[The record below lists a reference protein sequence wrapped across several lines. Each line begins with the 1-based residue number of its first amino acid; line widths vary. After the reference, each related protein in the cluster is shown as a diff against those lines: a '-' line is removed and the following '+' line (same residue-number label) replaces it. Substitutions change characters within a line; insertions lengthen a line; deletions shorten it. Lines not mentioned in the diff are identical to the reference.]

1 MPAPPPLTVELAMRR
16 LQEMPEAERPRALD
30 ILKQR
35 DPAIHAKVM
44 DALWGA
50 TVNRPASGPPSFG
63 SGALIGG
70 KFEVVQTLGE
80 GASGSVFRARDTTH
94 IGDDDFGAREV
105 ALKVSRIDTGHDGLH
120 RDLLQ
125 KEARLLSRLRH
136 PRLPV
141 VEALFEDRGRWVL
154 VMEYIA
160 GDSLQQ
166 RRRARAEPFPVAEV
180 LPWLRDT
187 LRVLDYLHTIH
198 TRRADGGAPVSDTPI
213 FHRDI
218 KPANLILDPHDNLYV
233 VDLGIARSGISELT
247 SVVPSAVGA
256 GSPGYAAPEVDRGED
271 TLPQSDLYSVGMTAL
286 TLLTRDDA
294 REFSTRR
301 RSDALH
307 SGAPDPLHE
316 ALDRADLPA
325 SLREWIRTATALAPD
340 KRFATA
346 SDMIEALGRPPAPP
360 ASVSSSPSPSRRS
373 LVLALLAAVVFAATA
388 VGAWAVWPDA
398 TADGTT
404 EAQQADV
411 LDDDPLLVAEAD
423 PVEADPIEADP
434 IETPPVLTAPPPQAA
449 APAPVPTGPPAS
461 ASGPVA
467 VPERRPEPPP
477 VQTGAVRATVLGEDG
492 GPLAGA
498 RVTVV
503 GQAASAASDGVG
515 DVRFAGLPAG
525 VHMLEVR
532 ADGYVARQFRV
543 EVAPGETTT
552 RTLQFD
558 IEDLALDA
566 Y

>member
-1 MPAPPPLTVELAMRR
+1 MSAPPPLTVDLAMRR

-30 ILKQR
+30 ILKRR

-44 DALWGA
+44 DTLWGA
-50 TVNRPASGPPSFG
+50 TVNRPASVPPSFG

-340 KRFATA
+340 KRFASA
-346 SDMIEALGRPPAPP
+346 SDMIEALGRPPA
-360 ASVSSSPSPSRRS
+360 SVPVSPSSPRRT
-373 LVLALLAAVVFAATA
+373 LVLALLAAVAFAATA

-398 TADGTT
+398 PAPEAEVQPVDVPGDG
-404 EAQQADV
+404 Q
-411 LDDDPLLVAEAD
+411 PLIAEAD
-423 PVEADPIEADP
+423 PVEADPAEP
-434 IETPPVLTAPPPQAA
+434 PPVLTAPSPQAA
-449 APAPVPTGPPAS
+449 VSAPAPTGPPAS
-461 ASGPVA
+461 APA
-467 VPERRPEPPP
+467 PAPPPERRPEPPP

-492 GPLAGA
+492 SPLAGA
-498 RVTVV
+498 RVAVV
-503 GQAASAASDGVG
+503 GQSASAASDGMG
-515 DVRFAGLPAG
+515 DVRLADLPPG
-525 VHMLEVR
+525 VHRVEVQ
-532 ADGYVARQFRV
+532 AEGYVARQFRV

-552 RTLQFD
+552 RTFQFD

>member
-1 MPAPPPLTVELAMRR
+1 M
-16 LQEMPEAERPRALD
+16 
-30 ILKQR
+30 
-35 DPAIHAKVM
+35 
-44 DALWGA
+44 
-50 TVNRPASGPPSFG
+50 
-63 SGALIGG
+63 
-70 KFEVVQTLGE
+70 
-80 GASGSVFRARDTTH
+80 
-94 IGDDDFGAREV
+94 
-105 ALKVSRIDTGHDGLH
+105 
-120 RDLLQ
+120 
-125 KEARLLSRLRH
+125 
-136 PRLPV
+136 
-141 VEALFEDRGRWVL
+141 EALFEDRGRWVL

-340 KRFATA
+340 KRFASA
-346 SDMIEALGRPPAPP
+346 SDMIEALGRPPA
-360 ASVSSSPSPSRRS
+360 SVPVSPSSPRRT
-373 LVLALLAAVVFAATA
+373 LVLALLAAVAFAATA

-398 TADGTT
+398 PAPEAEVQPVDVPGDG
-404 EAQQADV
+404 Q
-411 LDDDPLLVAEAD
+411 PLIAEAD
-423 PVEADPIEADP
+423 PVEADPAEP
-434 IETPPVLTAPPPQAA
+434 PPVLTAPSPQAA
-449 APAPVPTGPPAS
+449 VSAPAPTGPPAS
-461 ASGPVA
+461 APA
-467 VPERRPEPPP
+467 PAPPPERRPEPPP

-492 GPLAGA
+492 SPLAGA
-498 RVTVV
+498 RVAVV
-503 GQAASAASDGVG
+503 GQSASAASDGMG
-515 DVRFAGLPAG
+515 DVRLADLPPG
-525 VHMLEVR
+525 VHRVEVQ
-532 ADGYVARQFRV
+532 AEGYVARQFRV

-552 RTLQFD
+552 RTFQFD